1 MTLDRQ
7 SEFEALR
14 ATIRER
20 GTVRMCAV
28 LVGLALW
35 AALLVA
41 VRLWRLDGF
50 VTLTPLLVLAAA
62 FEVSFFVH
70 TGVERVGRYLQVF
83 YEEAAGSRGWETI
96 AMEYGTRFPGG
107 PDPLFARLFGLSA
120 VVGLFATLGAA
131 PPWPGWRALVFLAHA
146 GFAYRIAT
154 ARKSAAAQRVLD
166 LERYRA
172 LCSK

>member
-1 MTLDRQ
+1 MTAERQ
-7 SEFEALR
+7 AEFDALR

-20 GTVRMCAV
+20 GTVRLCAV
-28 LVGLALW
+28 LLGLALW

-41 VRLWRLDGF
+41 VRASQLDGF

-83 YEEAAGSRGWETI
+83 HEEAAGSRAWETI

-107 PDPLFARLFGLSA
+107 LDPLFARLFGLGA
-120 VVGLFATLGAA
+120 VVGLFATLGAV

-146 GFAYRIAT
+146 GFGYRIVM
-154 ARKSAAAQRVLD
+154 ARKSAAAQRVRD

>member
-1 MTLDRQ
+1 MTGDRQ

-20 GTVRMCAV
+20 GTVRLCAV
-28 LVGLALW
+28 LLGLGLW

-41 VRLWRLDGF
+41 VRVSRLDGF

-83 YEEAAGSRGWETI
+83 YEEPAGSRGWETI

-107 PDPLFARLFGLSA
+107 LDPLFARLFGLSA
-120 VVGLFATLGAA
+120 IVGLFATLGAV

-146 GFAYRIAT
+146 GFAYRIVT
-154 ARKSAAAQRVLD
+154 ARKAATAQRALD

>member
-1 MTLDRQ
+1 MTGDRQ

-20 GTVRMCAV
+20 GTVRLCAV
-28 LVGLALW
+28 LLGLGLW

-41 VRLWRLDGF
+41 VRVSRLDGF

-96 AMEYGTRFPGG
+96 AME
-107 PDPLFARLFGLSA
+107 
-120 VVGLFATLGAA
+120 
-131 PPWPGWRALVFLAHA
+131 
-146 GFAYRIAT
+146 
-154 ARKSAAAQRVLD
+154 
-166 LERYRA
+166 
-172 LCSK
+172 